1 MKTKKAIASLVVIVL
16 VIAVLLSI
24 GALADQSNTSS
35 YRINGSNVCLRT
47 SPIMYGDNNVLGLV
61 QNGEIMT
68 VTMWSHGID
77 NFYIWAFGVMTTG
90 ANAGKSGYV
99 AEPYLKPNN

>member
-47 SPIMYGDNNVLGLV
+47 SPKM
-61 QNGEIMT
+61 ER
-68 VTMWSHGID
+68 
-77 NFYIWAFGVMTTG
+77 
-90 ANAGKSGYV
+90 
-99 AEPYLKPNN
+99 